1 MFGVLASFCDLVVIL
16 VKNENHGFGKVAGLN
31 PHKCLQSDVGEV
43 WDQEE
48 LILTWLVHSQV
59 HDFGVL
65 A

>member
-1 MFGVLASFCDLVVIL
+1 LVVCG
-16 VKNENHGFGKVAGLN
+16 VKNENHGFGKLAELN

-43 WDQEE
+43 WDQKE
-48 LILTWLVHSQV
+48 LILTWLGHSQV